1 MGCEPILTV
10 VSGFAGSGKG
20 TAMKGLL
27 EKYPG
32 QYALSVS
39 ATTRSPRPGEVDG
52 REYFF
57 ITDEEFEEK
66 IKNDELIEYAGY
78 VGHYYGTP
86 KQYVEQNLSAGR
98 DVLLEI
104 EIQGALQIKKKYP
117 DALLLF
123 FTPPDANELKK
134 RLTGRGTEDAET
146 IKKRLAR
153 AAEESTGMESYDYL
167 VINDEID
174 TCIEEI
180 HHIIQS
186 EKHRVSRCEDTIKE
200 IREGVHAFSAE

>member
-1 MGCEPILTV
+1 MAGKPILTV

-20 TAMKGLL
+20 SAMKGLL

-39 ATTRSPRPGEVDG
+39 ATTRSPRPGEIDG

-66 IKNDELIEYAGY
+66 IHTDALIEYAGY

-86 KQYVEQNLSAGR
+86 RRYVEENLAAGR

-104 EIQGALQIKKKYP
+104 EIQGALQIRKKYP
-117 DALLLF
+117 DVLLLF
-123 FTPPDANELKK
+123 FTPPNADELKK
-134 RLTGRGTEDAET
+134 RLIGRGTEDEET
-146 IKKRLAR
+146 IKKRLQR
-153 AAEESTGMESYDYL
+153 ASEEAVGMEQYDYL
-167 VINDEID
+167 VINDDLD

-180 HHIIQS
+180 HRIIQS
-186 EKHRVSRCEDTIKE
+186 EKHRVSRCSDKVRQ
-200 IREGVHAFSAE
+200 IREGVRAFSR